1 MVREYG
7 QLSQNDIETLAADL
21 QQARSHCVLF
31 PAVWQ
36 LRHTYRATLGFIPL
50 GVGVKTW

>member
-7 QLSQNDIETLAADL
+7 QLSQNDIKTLAADL

-31 PAVWQ
+31 PVACQ
-36 LRHTYRATLGFIPL
+36 LGHTYRATLGFIPL
-50 GVGVKTW
+50 GVGVKTR